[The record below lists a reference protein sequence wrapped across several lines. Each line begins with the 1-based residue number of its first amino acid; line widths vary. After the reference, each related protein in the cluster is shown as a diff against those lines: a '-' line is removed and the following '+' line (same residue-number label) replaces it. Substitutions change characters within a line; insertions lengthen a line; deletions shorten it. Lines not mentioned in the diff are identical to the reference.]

1 MCAQTIEVMCLDSP
15 MLIVRVIEYTQAFWC
30 TVISIGSDDA
40 LDILGRLVH
49 STTKLVNTE

>member
-15 MLIVRVIEYTQAFWC
+15 MLVVRVIEYTQAFWC